1 MARPETKLLSLDDA
15 ARATGLTVK
24 ALRRRIERGTLTSV
38 SVRGRRRIELSE
50 LLRRGLLVGLDADLT
65 ARPVPDARSGGA
77 ASSGTVLD
85 RLSSIERRLAAVEEQ
100 LAVLADRR
108 GGDPGAPD
116 TRPRRRVTPAAARC

>member
-77 ASSGTVLD
+77 ATSGTVLE

-108 GGDPGAPD
+108 GGDPGGA
-116 TRPRRRVTPAAARC
+116 